1 MSFIGQLDHR
11 LVIEKP
17 LRTSDAAGGAQD
29 GWQLHGN
36 VWAHM
41 RPLLQGERLYGDA
54 VDGFAT
60 HIITIR
66 HKDDITADMR
76 FRFDTRI
83 FDIVSLINDNENN
96 SWTICK
102 CRENSL

>member
-17 LRTSDAAGGAQD
+17 LRSSDAIGGAD
-29 GWQLHGN
+29 NDWQFHAN

-41 RPLLQGERLYGDA
+41 QPVLERERLYGDA

-60 HIITIR
+60 HIITLR
-66 HKDDITADMR
+66 YRDDVITDMR

-83 FDIVSLINDNENN
+83 FDILSLINKNENDR
-96 SWTICK
+96 WTICK
-102 CRENSL
+102 CRENSI